1 MISFSNLALRRG
13 RAELFSD
20 ANFQLHDGWHVG
32 LTGRNGTGKSSLMAM
47 LLGRIHQDGGDLNM
61 PPKQVIAHVA
71 QETEALPQ
79 LAIEFVID
87 GDADLRELE
96 QAIQLAEQNDN
107 GEQLGILY
115 AELGTIDGY
124 TARTRAARLLDG
136 LGFHA
141 ADIERPVSEFSGGFR
156 MRLNLAR
163 ALMCRSD
170 LLLLDE
176 PTNHLD
182 LDAIL
187 WLEQWLKDYKGT
199 MVLISHD
206 RDFLDNTVNHILNIE
221 AGQLTLYRGT
231 YSDFERQRAAK
242 LEQQQSMYVKQQRE
256 RAHIQSFVDRFRA
269 QATKARQAQS
279 RLKALERMQSIA
291 AAHIDSPFEFKFLAP
306 KQIPNP
312 LLKLSHVVAGY
323 GETVII
329 EPMDFTIQPETRVA
343 LIGPNGAG
351 KSTLIRVLT
360 GQQAPLS
367 GKYAAADGLKIGY
380 FAQHTLEQLDPE
392 ASAVQHILRMNRQT
406 REQDARDFIGGFG
419 FHGDQAVEPC
429 GGFSGGEK
437 ARLVLA
443 LLIWQRPNLL
453 LLDEP
458 TNHLDLEMRHAL
470 TLALQDYQGAVIVV
484 SHDRHLLRSVTDEL
498 WLVADRRVQAYDGD
512 LDEYATWLQK
522 YRAQQAK
529 KQSGTTSTSTAAT
542 IADTPVRNETVD
554 RKQQRQQQAEAR
566 RQLQPLTKKSK
577 QLENKLDKLL
587 AQKDELENQLA
598 DSAMYEESQRDR
610 LKQLLEQQARLN
622 KDVEQVES
630 SWLNITEQLE
640 ALKIG

>member
-1 MISFSNLALRRG
+1 MISFSNLSLRRG

-20 ANFQLHDGWHVG
+20 STFQLHNGWHVG
-32 LTGRNGTGKSSLMAM
+32 LTGRNGTGKSSFLAL
-47 LLGRIHQDGGDLNM
+47 LLGRLHHDAGDLAM

-87 GDADLRELE
+87 GDTGLRELE
-96 QAIQLAEQNDN
+96 AAIEQAEQDDN
-107 GEQLGILY
+107 GERLGVLY
-115 AELGTIDGY
+115 GEMSTIDGY
-124 TARTRAARLLDG
+124 TAQARAARLLDG
-136 LGFHA
+136 LGFHPD
-141 ADIERPVSEFSGGFR
+141 DIMRPVSEFSGGFR
-156 MRLNLAR
+156 MRLNLAK

-187 WLEQWLKDYKGT
+187 WLEQWLKEYKGT
-199 MVLISHD
+199 MILISHD
-206 RDFLDNTVNHILNIE
+206 RDFLDNTVDTVLNIE
-221 AGQLTLYRGT
+221 AGKITLYRGN

-242 LEQQQSMYVKQQRE
+242 LEQQQSMYLKQQRE

-269 QATKARQAQS
+269 KATKARQAQS
-279 RLKALERMQSIA
+279 RLKALERMQTIA
-291 AAHIDSPFEFKFLAP
+291 AAHIDSPFEFRFLTP

-312 LLKLSHVVAGY
+312 LLTLSHVEAGY
-323 GETVII
+323 GGTVII
-329 EPMDFTIQPETRVA
+329 EAMDLNIQPETRVA

-351 KSTLIRVLT
+351 KSTLIRVLA

-380 FAQHTLEQLDPE
+380 FAQHTLEQLDAE
-392 ASAVQHILRMNRQT
+392 ASPVQHILRMNRAT
-406 REQDARDFIGGFG
+406 REQDARDFLGGFG
-419 FHGDQAVEPC
+419 FHGDQAVGPC

-470 TLALQDYQGAVIVV
+470 TLALQDYQGAIIVV

-498 WLVADRRVQAYDGD
+498 WLVADRRVQNYAGD
-512 LDEYATWLQK
+512 LDDYATWLQK
-522 YRAQQAK
+522 YRQQQSKSRTENTPSSVIEAADKPVVDK
-529 KQSGTTSTSTAAT
+529 KL
-542 IADTPVRNETVD
+542 
-554 RKQQRQQQAEAR
+554 QRQQQADQR
-566 RQLQPLTKKSK
+566 RKLQPLTKQSKKLEK
-577 QLENKLDKLL
+577 QLEDKLAEKQTIEEQL
-587 AQKDELENQLA
+587 TDATLYDNNQKDQ
-598 DSAMYEESQRDR
+598 
-610 LKQLLEQQARLN
+610 LKQLLERQTTLNQQI
-622 KDVEQVES
+622 VELES
-630 SWLNITEQLE
+630 EWLSITEQLE
-640 ALKIG
+640 ELTSDE

>member
-13 RAELFSD
+13 RAELFGE
-20 ANFQLHDGWHVG
+20 ATFQIHDGWHIG
-32 LTGRNGTGKSSLMAM
+32 LTGRNGTGKSSLLAM
-47 LLGRIHQDGGDLNM
+47 LLGRLHQDAGDLSM

-71 QETEALPQ
+71 QETEPLPQ
-79 LAIEFVID
+79 SSIEFVID
-87 GDADLRELE
+87 GDAGLREIE
-96 QAIQLAEQNDN
+96 RAISVAEKNDN
-107 GEQLGILY
+107 GEQLGVLY
-115 AELGTIDGY
+115 GELGAIDGY

-187 WLEQWLKDYKGT
+187 WLEQWLKEFKGT
-199 MVLISHD
+199 IVLISHD
-206 RDFLDNTVNHILNIE
+206 RDFLDNTANHILNIE
-221 AGQLTLYRGT
+221 LGKLTLYRGS
-231 YSDFERQRAAK
+231 YSDFERQRAAA
-242 LEQQQSMYVKQQRE
+242 LEQQQAMYIKQQRE

-279 RLKALERMQSIA
+279 RLKALERMQTIA
-291 AAHIDSPFEFKFLAP
+291 AAHVDSPFEFQFLTP

-312 LLKLSHVVAGY
+312 LLRLSDVTAGY
-323 GETVII
+323 GETVIL
-329 EPMDFTIQPETRVA
+329 EPMDLTITPETRVA

-367 GKYAAADGLKIGY
+367 GQYNPADGMKIGY

-392 ASAVQHILRMNRQT
+392 ASAYQHILRMNRQV
-406 REQDARDFIGGFG
+406 REQDARDFLGGFG

-429 GGFSGGEK
+429 AGFSGGEK
-437 ARLVLA
+437 ARLVMA

-470 TLALQDYQGAVIVV
+470 TLALQDYQGAIIVV

-498 WLVADRRVQAYDGD
+498 WLVADGRVQPYEGD
-512 LDEYATWLQK
+512 LDEYATWITQ
-522 YRAQQAK
+522 YRTQAK
-529 KQSGTTSTSTAAT
+529 KKSTSE
-542 IADTPVRNETVD
+542 PVKPVEAPVVTVKLSASE
-554 RKQQRQQQAEAR
+554 RKLQRQQQAEAR
-566 RQLQPLTKKSK
+566 QRIQPLTKESK
-577 QLENKLDKLL
+577 QLEKKLEKLL
-587 AQKDELENQLA
+587 SEKQEIDQQLA
-598 DSAMYEESQRDR
+598 DTAIYESSQADR
-610 LKQLLEQQARLN
+610 LKQLLKQQTTIN
-622 KDVEQVES
+622 KDVAQVES
-630 SWLNITEQLE
+630 KWLSVTEQLE
-640 ALKIG
+640 VLTSGG

>member
-13 RAELFSD
+13 RAELFGD
-20 ANFQLHDGWHVG
+20 ATFQIHDGWHVG
-32 LTGRNGTGKSSLMAM
+32 LTGRNGTGKSSLLAM
-47 LLGRIHQDGGDLNM
+47 LLGHLHQDAGDLNM

-71 QETEALPQ
+71 QETEPLPQ
-79 LAIEFVID
+79 FAIEFVID
-87 GDADLRELE
+87 GDAGLRELE
-96 QAIQLAEQNDN
+96 QAIQTAEQNDH

-115 AELGTIDGY
+115 GELGAIDGY

-136 LGFHA
+136 LGFHS

-206 RDFLDNTVNHILNIE
+206 RDFLDNTVDSIVNIE
-221 AGQLTLYRGT
+221 AGKLTLYRGT

-269 QATKARQAQS
+269 KATKARQAQS

-291 AAHIDSPFEFKFLAP
+291 AAHIDSPFEFQFLAP

-312 LLKLSHVVAGY
+312 LLRLSHVEAGY

-329 EPMDFTIQPETRVA
+329 EPMDFTIHPETRVA

-367 GKYAAADGLKIGY
+367 GKYDAADGLKIGY
-380 FAQHTLEQLDPE
+380 FAQHTLEQLDSD

-406 REQDARDFIGGFG
+406 REQDARDFLGGFG
-419 FHGDQAVEPC
+419 FHGDQAVETC

-470 TLALQDYQGAVIVV
+470 TLALQDYQGAIIVV

-529 KQSGTTSTSTAAT
+529 TKPETATPQPVVVAPVQQVSG
-542 IADTPVRNETVD
+542 EQ
-554 RKQQRQQQAEAR
+554 RKLQRQQQAEAR

-577 QLENKLDKLL
+577 LLEKKLDKLL
-587 AQKDELENQLA
+587 VQKQELEFQLA
-598 DSAMYEESQRDR
+598 DAAIYEASQQDR
-610 LKQLLEQQARLN
+610 LKQLLETQARIN
-622 KDVEQVES
+622 KEVVHVES
-630 SWLNITEQLE
+630 DWLSVTEQLE
-640 ALKIG
+640 ALTNDG

>member
-1 MISFSNLALRRG
+1 MISFSNVALRRG
-13 RAELFSD
+13 RAELFND
-20 ANFQLHDGWHVG
+20 ATFQLHNGWHVG
-32 LTGRNGTGKSSLMAM
+32 LTGRNGTGKSSLLAM
-47 LLGRIHQDGGDLNM
+47 LLGRIHHDHGDLKM

-71 QETEALPQ
+71 QETESLPQ

-87 GDADLRELE
+87 GDSGLRELE
-96 QAIQLAEQNDN
+96 NAIQHAEQNDH

-115 AELGTIDGY
+115 AELGAIDGY

-136 LGFHA
+136 LGFD
-141 ADIERPVSEFSGGFR
+141 ADAIERPVSEFSGGFR

-199 MVLISHD
+199 MILISHD
-206 RDFLDNTVNHILNIE
+206 RDFLDNTINTVINIE
-221 AGQLTLYRGT
+221 AGKLNLYRGT
-231 YSDFERQRAAK
+231 YSDFERQRAAR

-269 QATKARQAQS
+269 KATKARQAQS

-291 AAHIDSPFEFKFLAP
+291 AAHIDSPFEFQFLTP

-323 GETVII
+323 GDTVII
-329 EPMDFTIQPETRVA
+329 EPMDLIIQPETRVA

-351 KSTLIRVLT
+351 KSTLIRVLAA
-360 GQQAPLS
+360 QQQPLS
-367 GKYAAADGLKIGY
+367 GQYKPADGLKIGY

-392 ASAVQHILRMNRQT
+392 ASGVQHIVRMNREV
-406 REQDARDFIGGFG
+406 REQDARDFLGGFG

-429 GGFSGGEK
+429 ADFSGGEK

-470 TLALQDYQGAVIVV
+470 TLALQDYQGAIIVV

-498 WLVADRRVQAYDGD
+498 WLVADKRVQNYDGD
-512 LDEYATWLQK
+512 LDEYAKWLQK
-522 YRAQQAK
+522 YRAQQTKTAK
-529 KQSGTTSTSTAAT
+529 SVVEQPEKVVAIQPQTTA
-542 IADTPVRNETVD
+542 D
-554 RKQQRQQQAEAR
+554 RKQQRQQQAEVR
-566 RQLQPLTKKSK
+566 RQLQPLTKQSK
-577 QLENKLDKLL
+577 QLEKKLEKLSIDK
-587 AQKDELENQLA
+587 QTIENQLA
-598 DSAMYEESQRDR
+598 DPGVYDPDQAEH
-610 LKQLLEQQARLN
+610 LKQLLLKQAKLN
-622 KDVEQVES
+622 KDVEMLES
-630 SWLNITEQLE
+630 DWLKVTEQLE
-640 ALKIG
+640 ALTSE